1 MTVMIRS
8 AFLVIAILKC
18 TSAILFTNSTD
29 TGSITSVHFQYYKQ
43 VRVHERF
50 TGLSI
55 AEPIQDLSF
64 RKFAITLDA
73 KQSSNTHNTD
83 SLRLMRTRGN
93 LRKLLELCEDDD
105 ERLVAHKR
113 RTNWNNIIRLSD
125 FKYHVFHDDT
135 SKSPNTMDDVD
146 NIVAN
151 IFITRHDNTKTTPIL
166 LIAFSFPE
174 LIRQKV
180 AQMELLRAHN
190 SAAMFLC
197 CCGKEAKQLKVPP
210 CGCAIDAT
218 TCSRPC
224 MFHQTPSGGL
234 FYHRAKHI
242 IKYVKAVHPDSQ
254 VWMTGFGFCGGLAA
268 LLTQAFHDAD
278 KPTSKMVQ
286 AITFHAPGDFWFAQR
301 QGLYTHTAKDPNHRL
316 PIYNIGISSNPI
328 FAKSVG
334 ASIHSYGPLYYQTY
348 MRSGV
353 DCVIPTLGEKRL
365 EYHSIGHLE
374 DAIRRLEVPS
384 DWHELQ
390 CHVTEYGEMTRECRH
405 YTYSEKDIPSHYMTV
420 MGAP

>member
-1 MTVMIRS
+1 MINPLLLLSLTVLVG
-8 AFLVIAILKC
+8 AFQG
-18 TSAILFTNSTD
+18 TNSTAVLD
-29 TGSITSVHFQYYKQ
+29 FKYYRQ

-55 AEPIQDLSF
+55 AEPIQDHSF
-64 RKFAITLDA
+64 RHFSISFDA
-73 KQSSNTHNTD
+73 KPSGH
-83 SLRLMRTRGN
+83 LRLMRTRNN

-135 SKSPNTMDDVD
+135 SKSPSVIDDVD
-146 NIVAN
+146 TVVAN
-151 IFITRHDNTKTTPIL
+151 IFVSENHFQHHKPPVI
-166 LIAFSFPE
+166 LIAFSFAE
-174 LIRQKV
+174 LIRQQISQV
-180 AQMELLRAHN
+180 ELLRAHN

-197 CCGKEAKQLKVPP
+197 CCGREVKWRLKAPP
-210 CGCAIDAT
+210 CQCAIDAN

-224 MFHQTPSGGL
+224 MFHHTPSGGL
-234 FYHRAKHI
+234 FYHRTHQI
-242 IKYVKAVHPDSQ
+242 LKYVKALHPDSPI
-254 VWMTGFGFCGGLAA
+254 WMTGFGFCGGLAS
-268 LLTQAFHDAD
+268 LLTQAFHDVKDPKAI
-278 KPTSKMVQ
+278 T

-301 QGLYTHTAKDPNHRL
+301 QGLYSQTAKDPNHQL

-334 ASIHSYGPLYYQTY
+334 ASIHNYGHLYYQTY

-353 DCVIPTLGEKRL
+353 DCIIPTLGEKRL

-374 DAIRRLEVPS
+374 DAVRRL
-384 DWHELQ
+384 DLANDGAELQ
-390 CHVTEYGEMTRECRH
+390 CHVVEYGEMTRECRH
-405 YTYSEKDIPSHYMTV
+405 YQYSDKDIPSNYMTV
-420 MGAP
+420 MGA